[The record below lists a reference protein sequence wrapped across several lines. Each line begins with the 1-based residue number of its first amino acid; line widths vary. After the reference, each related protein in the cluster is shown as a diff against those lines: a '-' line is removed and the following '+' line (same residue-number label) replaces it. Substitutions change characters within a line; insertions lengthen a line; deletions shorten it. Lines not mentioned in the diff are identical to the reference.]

1 MRHLTKTNKHFLL
14 VGLTFLATSLI
25 FYILAWLGQP
35 SLENT
40 LVNVCSL
47 AFTLG
52 ISTYVLLGLKMIT
65 DTLKTSSHSQ
75 QREQTESTF
84 EWIFCYNSTAVLE
97 MTK

>member
-1 MRHLTKTNKHFLL
+1 MRHLTKNYKHFLL

-40 LVNVCSL
+40 LVNVSSI

-52 ISTYVLLGLKMIT
+52 IVTYILLGLKMIT
-65 DTLKTSSHSQ
+65 DTLKTSSHP
-75 QREQTESTF
+75 
-84 EWIFCYNSTAVLE
+84 
-97 MTK
+97 

>member
-1 MRHLTKTNKHFLL
+1 MRHQTKTNKNFLL

-40 LVNVCSL
+40 LVNVSSI

-52 ISTYVLLGLKMIT
+52 VVTYILLGLKMIT
-65 DTLKTSSHSQ
+65 DTLKTSSHP
-75 QREQTESTF
+75 
-84 EWIFCYNSTAVLE
+84 
-97 MTK
+97 

>member
-40 LVNVCSL
+40 LVKMFL
-47 AFTLG
+47 ALPFYFRRCN
-52 ISTYVLLGLKMIT
+52 IYSIRV
-65 DTLKTSSHSQ
+65 
-75 QREQTESTF
+75 
-84 EWIFCYNSTAVLE
+84 
-97 MTK
+97 

>member
-14 VGLTFLATSLI
+14 VGLTFLAISLI

-40 LVNVCSL
+40 LVNVSSI

-52 ISTYVLLGLKMIT
+52 VVTYILLGLKMII
-65 DTLKTSSHSQ
+65 DTLKTSSH
-75 QREQTESTF
+75 T
-84 EWIFCYNSTAVLE
+84 
-97 MTK
+97 

>member
-1 MRHLTKTNKHFLL
+1 MRHLTKPNKHFLL

-40 LVNVCSL
+40 LVNVSSI

-52 ISTYVLLGLKMIT
+52 VVTYILLGLKMIT
-65 DTLKTSSHSQ
+65 DTLKTSSHP
-75 QREQTESTF
+75 
-84 EWIFCYNSTAVLE
+84 
-97 MTK
+97 

>member
-35 SLENT
+35 SLENI
-40 LVNVCSL
+40 LVNVSSI

-52 ISTYVLLGLKMIT
+52 VVTYILLGLKMIT
-65 DTLKTSSHSQ
+65 DTLVVILKI
-75 QREQTESTF
+75 EQTESTF

>member
-40 LVNVCSL
+40 LVNVSSI

-52 ISTYVLLGLKMIT
+52 VETYILLGLKMIT
-65 DTLKTSSHSQ
+65 DTLKTSSHP
-75 QREQTESTF
+75 
-84 EWIFCYNSTAVLE
+84 
-97 MTK
+97 

>member
-14 VGLTFLATSLI
+14 VGLTFLTPSLI

-40 LVNVCSL
+40 LVNVSSI

-52 ISTYVLLGLKMIT
+52 VVTYILLGLKMIT
-65 DTLKTSSHSQ
+65 DTLKTSSHP
-75 QREQTESTF
+75 
-84 EWIFCYNSTAVLE
+84 
-97 MTK
+97 

>member
-1 MRHLTKTNKHFLL
+1 MRHLTKTYKHFLL

-40 LVNVCSL
+40 LVNVSSI

-52 ISTYVLLGLKMIT
+52 VVTYILLGLKILN
-65 DTLKTSSHSQ
+65 DTLKTSSHS
-75 QREQTESTF
+75 
-84 EWIFCYNSTAVLE
+84 
-97 MTK
+97 

>member
-40 LVNVCSL
+40 LVNVSSI

-52 ISTYVLLGLKMIT
+52 
-65 DTLKTSSHSQ
+65 TSSHP
-75 QREQTESTF
+75 
-84 EWIFCYNSTAVLE
+84 
-97 MTK
+97 

>member
-25 FYILAWLGQP
+25 CYILAWLGQP

-40 LVNVCSL
+40 LVNVSSI

-52 ISTYVLLGLKMIT
+52 IVTYILLGLKMLT
-65 DTLKTSSHSQ
+65 DTLKTSSHS
-75 QREQTESTF
+75 
-84 EWIFCYNSTAVLE
+84 
-97 MTK
+97 

>member
-1 MRHLTKTNKHFLL
+1 MFSGLLQDDLPIFKLGGIVMRHLTKTNKHFLL

-40 LVNVCSL
+40 LVNVSSI

-52 ISTYVLLGLKMIT
+52 VVTYILLGLKMIT
-65 DTLKTSSHSQ
+65 DTLKMSSHP
-75 QREQTESTF
+75 
-84 EWIFCYNSTAVLE
+84 
-97 MTK
+97 

>member
-14 VGLTFLATSLI
+14 VGLTFLATRLI

-40 LVNVCSL
+40 LVNVSSI

-52 ISTYVLLGLKMIT
+52 IVTYILLGLKMLT
-65 DTLKTSSHSQ
+65 DTLKTSSHS
-75 QREQTESTF
+75 
-84 EWIFCYNSTAVLE
+84 
-97 MTK
+97 

>member
-14 VGLTFLATSLI
+14 VGLTVLATSLI

-40 LVNVCSL
+40 LVNVSSI

-52 ISTYVLLGLKMIT
+52 IVTYILLGLKMLT
-65 DTLKTSSHSQ
+65 DTLKTSSHS
-75 QREQTESTF
+75 
-84 EWIFCYNSTAVLE
+84 
-97 MTK
+97 

>member
-25 FYILAWLGQP
+25 FHILAWLGQA

-40 LVNVCSL
+40 LVNVSSI

-52 ISTYVLLGLKMIT
+52 VVTYILLGLKMIT
-65 DTLKTSSHSQ
+65 DTLKTSSHP
-75 QREQTESTF
+75 
-84 EWIFCYNSTAVLE
+84 
-97 MTK
+97 

>member
-1 MRHLTKTNKHFLL
+1 MRHLTKNYKHFLL

-40 LVNVCSL
+40 LVNVSSI

-52 ISTYVLLGLKMIT
+52 VVTYILLGLKMIT
-65 DTLKTSSHSQ
+65 DTLKTSSHP
-75 QREQTESTF
+75 
-84 EWIFCYNSTAVLE
+84 
-97 MTK
+97 

>member
-14 VGLTFLATSLI
+14 VSLTFLATSLI

-40 LVNVCSL
+40 LVNVSSI

-52 ISTYVLLGLKMIT
+52 VVTYILLGLKMIT
-65 DTLKTSSHSQ
+65 DTLKTSSHP
-75 QREQTESTF
+75 
-84 EWIFCYNSTAVLE
+84 
-97 MTK
+97 

>member
-40 LVNVCSL
+40 IVNVSSI

-52 ISTYVLLGLKMIT
+52 IVTYILLGLKMLT
-65 DTLKTSSHSQ
+65 DTLKTSSHS
-75 QREQTESTF
+75 
-84 EWIFCYNSTAVLE
+84 
-97 MTK
+97 

>member
-1 MRHLTKTNKHFLL
+1 MRHLTKTNKNFLL

-40 LVNVCSL
+40 LVNVSSI

-52 ISTYVLLGLKMIT
+52 VVTYILLGLKMIT
-65 DTLKTSSHSQ
+65 DTLKTSSHP
-75 QREQTESTF
+75 
-84 EWIFCYNSTAVLE
+84 
-97 MTK
+97 

>member
-1 MRHLTKTNKHFLL
+1 MRHLSHTNKHFLL

-40 LVNVCSL
+40 LVNVSSI

-52 ISTYVLLGLKMIT
+52 VVTYILLGLKMIT
-65 DTLKTSSHSQ
+65 DTLKTSSHP
-75 QREQTESTF
+75 
-84 EWIFCYNSTAVLE
+84 
-97 MTK
+97 